1 MQKGVAEV
9 MVHVDSEPHDHAQ
22 VPIAEPRPTSEI
34 EQDILHW
41 GLQGHEQDVK
51 KVSHSTFHYRK
62 DGIEVVLDIIL
73 RNEDILFKHAREI
86 AREVEQR
93 LATHPKVIKADVHL
107 ETHEHGV
114 SK

>member
-1 MQKGVAEV
+1 

-22 VPIAEPRPTSEI
+22 VPLAESRPTSEI
-34 EQDILHW
+34 EHEILDW
-41 GLQGHEQDVK
+41 ALQGYEKDVK

-86 AREVEQR
+86 ARQVEQK

-107 ETHEHGV
+107 ETHEHGM
-114 SK
+114 KE